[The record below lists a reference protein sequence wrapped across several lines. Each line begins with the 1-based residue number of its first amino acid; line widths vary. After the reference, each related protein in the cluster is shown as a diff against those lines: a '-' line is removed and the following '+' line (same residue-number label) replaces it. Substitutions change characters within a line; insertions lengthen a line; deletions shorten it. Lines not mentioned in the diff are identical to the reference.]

1 MKIGQNGI
9 ATTAIVAIVVIAVV
23 VVVGVS
29 AAVLLTP
36 KEGAEGTPTSTRT
49 ETATGTGTGT
59 ATGTTTP
66 SATTTTTTTP
76 TGGLRL
82 VFKDA
87 GLPEVK
93 HLQPTIKEIQLQLED
108 GEWKTIWSDPDG
120 IMLTLTADGAELVLA
135 TVSLEAGTY
144 VGTRL
149 FVTTIGVEADVNRDG
164 DTLDE
169 NVEVVVPIGTLPP
182 KDGSTAELQQINVLT
197 AQIENL
203 TDTMETLVTQL
214 VAMGVSPPVE
224 GQPPE
229 NLSPEAQ
236 ALIDQINEI
245 RTQIEGLIAQVE
257 ELIGGSG
264 VRVEGGLIYSGNYLD
279 EKFTENFERYIL
291 PEWEGNYVYDG
302 SSGTILYDFTLHPL
316 EPRGYNIS
324 IKVSTTS

>member
-1 MKIGQNGI
+1 MKIGENGI
-9 ATTAIVAIVVIAVV
+9 STAAIVAIVVTVV
-23 VVVGVS
+23 VVVVAGAS
-29 AAVLLTP
+29 AVILLKPGEGGATP
-36 KEGAEGTPTSTRT
+36 TGTP
-49 ETATGTGTGT
+49 
-59 ATGTTTP
+59 TGTTTTTQTG
-66 SATTTTTTTP
+66 TTTGTPTGTTTTP

-87 GLPEVK
+87 GLPEIK
-93 HLQPTIKEIQLQLED
+93 HLQPTIKEIQLQQED

-120 IMLTLTADGAELVLA
+120 TMLTLTADGAELVLA
-135 TVSLEAGTY
+135 NVSLEAGTY

-182 KDGSTAELQQINVLT
+182 PDGSTAELGQINWLT

-203 TDTMETLVTQL
+203 TGTMETLVAQL
-214 VAMGVSPPVE
+214 EEMGVPPPGE
-224 GQPPE
+224 GPPPE
-229 NLSPEAQ
+229 GLPPGAQ
-236 ALIDQINEI
+236 ALIDQIDGI
-245 RTQIEGLIAQVE
+245 RTQIDGLIAQIS
-257 ELIGGSG
+257 ELTGGSEPP
-264 VRVEGGLIYSGNYLD
+264 RIEGGLVYTGNYLD
-279 EKFTENFERYIL
+279 EKFTELFERYIL

-324 IKVSTTS
+324 IKVSTTP

>member
-23 VVVGVS
+23 VAVVGVS
-29 AAVLLTP
+29 ATVLLAP
-36 KEGAEGTPTSTRT
+36 
-49 ETATGTGTGT
+49 
-59 ATGTTTP
+59 
-66 SATTTTTTTP
+66 TTTP

-93 HLQPTIKEIQLQLED
+93 HLQPTITEIQLQLEN
-108 GEWKTIWSDPDG
+108 GEWKTIWSNPDG
-120 IMLTLTADGAELVLA
+120 TMLTLTVDGAEIVLDN
-135 TVSLEAGTY
+135 VSLEAGTY

-169 NVEVVVPIGTLPP
+169 NVEVVVPIGTLSPP
-182 KDGSTAELQQINVLT
+182 DGSTAELQQINVLT
-197 AQIENL
+197 TQITNL
-203 TDTMETLVTQL
+203 TGTMDDLIAQL
-214 VAMGVSPPVE
+214 QAMGVSPPVE

-236 ALIDQINEI
+236 ALIGQIDGI
-245 RTQIEGLIAQVE
+245 RTQIEGLIAQIT
-257 ELIGGSG
+257 ELTGGSEPP
-264 VRVEGGLIYSGNYLD
+264 RVENGLIYTGNYLD

-291 PEWEGNYVYDG
+291 PQWEENYVYDG